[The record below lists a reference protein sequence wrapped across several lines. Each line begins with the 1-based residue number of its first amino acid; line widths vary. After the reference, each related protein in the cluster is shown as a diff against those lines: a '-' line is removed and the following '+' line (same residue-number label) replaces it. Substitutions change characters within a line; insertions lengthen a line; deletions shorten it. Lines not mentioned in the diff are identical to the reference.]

1 MIFDVEIIFICV
13 IIGLRSR
20 HVPSFTSDFGLE
32 GFNPRHHNWLL
43 LDEFNILET
52 NEDFWKRMV
61 AGEEVQINRKG
72 RPAYQHTFNI
82 PIAMSS
88 NYPPPNFIGFNE
100 RVVKVK
106 TKQKKLIKILA

>member
-1 MIFDVEIIFICV
+1 
-13 IIGLRSR
+13 
-20 HVPSFTSDFGLE
+20 VPSFTSDFGLE
-32 GFNPRHHNWLL
+32 GFNPRNHNWIL

-100 RVVKVK
+100 RVVIVK
-106 TKQKKLIKILA
+106 ADKGEFSQTFIIF